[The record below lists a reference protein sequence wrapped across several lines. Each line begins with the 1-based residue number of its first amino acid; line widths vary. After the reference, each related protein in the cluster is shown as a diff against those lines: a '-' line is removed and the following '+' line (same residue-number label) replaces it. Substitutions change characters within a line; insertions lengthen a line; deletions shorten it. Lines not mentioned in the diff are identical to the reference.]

1 MSREEIE
8 KLANEFSP
16 MMFAD
21 VLRYWG
27 EDAAQALTALL
38 SAARDEG
45 RAEGLGG
52 SKLHLEADWGEEDG
66 PVLWWVFPV
75 CEPPYCG
82 TPLDNNW
89 PGYHTHWQRIPL
101 PAPPASQTQ
110 EP

>member
-38 SAARDEG
+38 AENERLERIVIQARKVSEVLAVCGYPVSD
-45 RAEGLGG
+45 AHWKNASGG
-52 SKLHLEADWGEEDG
+52 MSVEARGLHLAADDLRNALNKD
-66 PVLWWVFPV
+66 P
-75 CEPPYCG
+75 
-82 TPLDNNW
+82 D
-89 PGYHTHWQRIPL
+89 Q
-101 PAPPASQTQ
+101 
-110 EP
+110 